1 MFLFSQDIEL
11 CMHIMTSKIEASKY
25 THAQESYIV
34 FDAPQHAQYN
44 YPHFH
49 GVGTFSTLHGVGTAP
64 CFHGLGIFYG
74 RCTLTCSIQ
83 PSSLPRCRTFSTLA
97 RCRNLFLK
105 ISMFQNIS
113 LKIQFDTDRLVLIFI
128 SNVKCLKMSSF
139 FKLSLLGFNLIAL
152 IQSKIFKTTLIL

>member
-1 MFLFSQDIEL
+1 M
-11 CMHIMTSKIEASKY
+11 
-25 THAQESYIV
+25 V

-113 LKIQFDTDRLVLIFI
+113 LKIQFNGDRLVLIFFFIIIISKCQMFQNISLKIQFDTDRLVLIFI

-139 FKLSLLGFNLIAL
+139 FKLSLLGFNL
-152 IQSKIFKTTLIL
+152 TTLI